1 MQSHRVFSLERDGG
15 GGGWWGGDGLKA
27 DVNFHT
33 PSDPV
38 RVKVIRIIRFP
49 ACEPHREHLPFKG
62 VLTMTGRPRH
72 GGNSAAFFVAL
83 PATPGRFP
91 PERMRHTRTKKKKN
105 PSSGTTRLP
114 VGERTEKC
122 SVMVLQCYLPRD
134 PVSLSH
140 ALQSL

>member
-1 MQSHRVFSLERDGG
+1 MDNGAFAAPVCNLTASSALNVTGGGGGG
-15 GGGWWGGDGLKA
+15 GGGWGGLKA

-83 PATPGRFP
+83 SATPGRFP
-91 PERMRHTRTKKKKN
+91 PERMRHTHTQKKN
-105 PSSGTTRLP
+105 PSGTTRLP
-114 VGERTEKC
+114 VGE
-122 SVMVLQCYLPRD
+122 
-134 PVSLSH
+134 
-140 ALQSL
+140 